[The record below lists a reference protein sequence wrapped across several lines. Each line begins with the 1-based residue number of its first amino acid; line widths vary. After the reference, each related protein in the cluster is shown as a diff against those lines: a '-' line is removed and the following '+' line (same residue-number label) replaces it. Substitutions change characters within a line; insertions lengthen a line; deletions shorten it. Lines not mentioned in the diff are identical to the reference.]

1 MHARRTAAPLSL
13 VQERVLDE
21 LFRHTLSSVDAAI
34 VLVNPLGGGEPS
46 SGNIVYVSSGWQ
58 QVTGFRADDVIG
70 RDDCS
75 LAAHGFAARG
85 PGTEPSVLA
94 AIAEA
99 MGAGRACKALVQSYT
114 ADERPF
120 WNMLSLSPVMILP
133 FVGKLYSE
141 KLTRAAILGAVI
153 AVAGA
158 GVISMSGRIEQLIG
172 MHDELPDEE
181 TGDAAGHP
189 AGERPAHHSPRPDP
203 RKV

>member
-1 MHARRTAAPLSL
+1 MRARRAPAPLSL

-85 PGTEPSVLA
+85 PMVS
-94 AIAEA
+94 
-99 MGAGRACKALVQSYT
+99 Q
-114 ADERPF
+114 
-120 WNMLSLSPVMILP
+120 WIL
-133 FVGKLYSE
+133 
-141 KLTRAAILGAVI
+141 R
-153 AVAGA
+153 
-158 GVISMSGRIEQLIG
+158 
-172 MHDELPDEE
+172 
-181 TGDAAGHP
+181 
-189 AGERPAHHSPRPDP
+189 
-203 RKV
+203 